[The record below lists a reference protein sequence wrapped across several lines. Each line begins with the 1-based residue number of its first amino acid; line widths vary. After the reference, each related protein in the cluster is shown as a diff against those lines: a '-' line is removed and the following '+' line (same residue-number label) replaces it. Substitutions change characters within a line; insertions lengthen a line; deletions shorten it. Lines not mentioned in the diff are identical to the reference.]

1 MTSPAEEALN
11 QDTSRK
17 DAVTAVDRYLSGI
30 AVVAP
35 LVSAIVKW
43 DSDDVQETTGR
54 VLDCAKTL
62 IDSVTASLSGTGV
75 RQEMIAELCVT
86 TVAAAWS
93 HDGDCRPEQWVA
105 PITDM
110 LKKVAAGQNR
120 EKQTTQEFAK
130 YGSVLCALSSH
141 GLQGENCAIFHGVC
155 DDIATMCDR
164 SLTKLRVMAG
174 PSQDQE
180 EAIRRAIHAAACDLF
195 TSTLEHEHKQYV
207 NESYR
212 ASVDPNYKRTPF
224 DMQLFMRRFT
234 LYFEH
239 LCDAIYV
246 NSRQRL

>member
-1 MTSPAEEALN
+1 MTSPAEEALKH
-11 QDTSRK
+11 DMSRK
-17 DAVTAVDRYLSGI
+17 DAVTAVDRYISGI

-62 IDSVTASLSGTGV
+62 IDSVKRESPTMDIHQDLV
-75 RQEMIAELCVT
+75 AELCVT

-93 HDGDCRPEQWVA
+93 HEEECRPEQWVA
-105 PITDM
+105 PIIEI
-110 LKKVAAGQNR
+110 LKKVSVEQVHN
-120 EKQTTQEFAK
+120 KQTAGGFTK
-130 YGSVLCALSSH
+130 YGSVLCALSAH
-141 GLQGENCAIFHGVC
+141 GLQGENCSIFHGVC
-155 DDIATMCDR
+155 DDIAIMCER
-164 SLTKLRVMAG
+164 SVTKMRVTAG

-180 EAIRRAIHAAACDLF
+180 DDIRKAIHAAACDLF
-195 TSTLEHEHKQYV
+195 ISTLDHEHKQYV

-212 ASVDPNYKRTPF
+212 ASVDQNYKRAPF

-246 NSRQRL
+246 NARQRA